1 MVAPIAVHCDG
12 GFPVYGQAVWVKK
25 SVRRYY
31 LLGGDEIAVI
41 RGRMAFGERT
51 EAFAAAFKAVVD
63 YYVGL
68 EFADH

>member
-41 RGRMAFGERT
+41 EFSPLRGMGVSTQKE
-51 EAFAAAFKAVVD
+51 
-63 YYVGL
+63 
-68 EFADH
+68 EFEEILRSISK